1 MAEHC
6 AKHDITGAACWCCEE
21 EKLNAQGKEAREAAY
36 SDPEFLAKRGGAD
49 AKTVI
54 VSKAMNRLS
63 QLKPEALENLI
74 ALAEGRPLKH
84 GSHSGRTV
92 VHSA

>member
-6 AKHDITGAACWCCEE
+6 PKHDITGAPCWCCEE
-21 EKLNAQGKEAREAAY
+21 QELNKKGPEAREAAY

-49 AKTVI
+49 VKAVV
-54 VSKAMNRLS
+54 VSKAMNRLA

-74 ALAEGRPLKH
+74 ALAEGRPLKT
-84 GSHSGRTV
+84 SHTGRTV